1 MSSTVVDVGDAFTV
15 TYTSLAGAL
24 VTVDWLDP
32 DLVPVIDQEVVPPAA
47 GQPTKYPQ
55 QFVGTRPGM
64 WTARFF
70 DVGATEDYFVRV
82 TSTVGLPPPLA
93 AIGDVEVRYG
103 DLDDE
108 QHDLTAYLLKA
119 ASAKVRQRFPLL
131 GEHLTAGRLDQ
142 NVVAETVAGMV
153 LRVLWNP
160 EGLRS
165 ETTGPF
171 SRTYDT
177 SAAAGMLVI
186 TGDDAQAFVPPDA
199 TAGRKRFPAAGTI
212 RVLPGLAPPV
222 RRSGYGPW

>member
-1 MSSTVVDVGDAFTV
+1 MTSTVVDVGDAFTV
-15 TYTSLAGAL
+15 TYTSVPGAV

-32 DLVPVIDQEVVPPAA
+32 DLQPVLDQQIVPPSSSA
-47 GQPTKYPQ
+47 PEKYPQ

-70 DVGATEDYFVRV
+70 DAGATEDYFVRV

-103 DLDDE
+103 ELDDE

-131 GEHLTAGRLDQ
+131 GEQLSAGRLDL

-186 TGDDAQAFVPPDA
+186 TNDDAQAFVPPDA
-199 TAGRKRFPAAGTI
+199 VAGRRRYPVAGTI

-222 RRSGYGPW
+222 RRSSYGSW